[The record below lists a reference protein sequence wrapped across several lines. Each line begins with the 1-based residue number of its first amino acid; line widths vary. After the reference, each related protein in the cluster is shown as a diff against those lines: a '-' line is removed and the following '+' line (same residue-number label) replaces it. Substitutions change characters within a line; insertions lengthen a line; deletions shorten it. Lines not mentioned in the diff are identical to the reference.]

1 MNIVLQRRPSVGGAT
16 IGELTVDGVRICFS
30 LEDEIREV
38 EGQPVSEWKVK
49 GATAIPAGR
58 YRITLEHSPRFGP
71 DTIKLT
77 APEAD
82 RCRAEGGCVV
92 ITVEMLRTLVQAAQ
106 DCRRRNSI

>member
-1 MNIVLQRRPSVGGAT
+1 MKLAPVLAALISGCTLPAPA
-16 IGELTVDGVRICFS
+16 
-30 LEDEIREV
+30 V
-38 EGQPVSEWKVK
+38 EW
-49 GATAIPAGR
+49 TA
-58 YRITLEHSPRFGP
+58 P

-77 APEAD
+77 APEAE